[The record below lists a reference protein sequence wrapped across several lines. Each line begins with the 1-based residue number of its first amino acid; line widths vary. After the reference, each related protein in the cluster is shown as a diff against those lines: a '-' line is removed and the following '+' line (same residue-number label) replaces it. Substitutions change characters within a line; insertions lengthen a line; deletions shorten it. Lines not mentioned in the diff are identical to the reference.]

1 MKDFTFSFPTQVIF
15 GRGAERRVGE
25 LAAPYGP
32 NALVLYGSQRVRRS
46 GLLDRLEAELKARG
60 LHVTELGGIQE
71 NPLLSKAEEGAALA
85 RENHCTLILA
95 VGGGSVI
102 DTAKA
107 VSLGAVSSRPLWDL
121 YQGKAKAEGAL
132 PIGVVL
138 TTAATAS
145 EANCVSVLRHDTLQ
159 TKAALTEP
167 LTCPRFALMNPEL
180 TYSLPPRQTASCA
193 VDIFSHAFERYFHKE
208 QRGTLRSRM
217 CAAVM
222 RTVIQELPRALAQP
236 DNYDARSQLM
246 WAATVAHSNMLGFEG
261 DYACHALSHVLT
273 GELGLPHGVALGIL
287 MTAWCKFMLTDEA
300 DAIAEFSTLVW
311 QVPPCLSQ
319 IQTAQ
324 NGISAFQDFLCLTGL
339 PVTLREAGF
348 GDVSVERLAL
358 RALPGRTGSLGG
370 NFRPLDYDAV
380 FRLLQLAL
388 G

>member
-1 MKDFTFSFPTQVIF
+1 MM
-15 GRGAERRVGE
+15 
-25 LAAPYGP
+25 
-32 NALVLYGSQRVRRS
+32 
-46 GLLDRLEAELKARG
+46 
-60 LHVTELGGIQE
+60 
-71 NPLLSKAEEGAALA
+71 LS
-85 RENHCTLILA
+85 
-95 VGGGSVI
+95 
-102 DTAKA
+102 
-107 VSLGAVSSRPLWDL
+107 
-121 YQGKAKAEGAL
+121 
-132 PIGVVL
+132 
-138 TTAATAS
+138 
-145 EANCVSVLRHDTLQ
+145 
-159 TKAALTEP
+159 
-167 LTCPRFALMNPEL
+167 
-180 TYSLPPRQTASCA
+180 
-193 VDIFSHAFERYFHKE
+193 
-208 QRGTLRSRM
+208 
-217 CAAVM
+217 
-222 RTVIQELPRALAQP
+222 
-236 DNYDARSQLM
+236 
-246 WAATVAHSNMLGFEG
+246 
-261 DYACHALSHVLT
+261 ACHALSHVLT